1 MILLNHHFTTW
12 RPLTNTT
19 VHVTRESR
27 HFSLSTDYQR
37 ANNPHCNVAEP
48 AAPSAQH
55 NRVGNYCWAA
65 NMAWLR
71 GLVTRQQ
78 LRLQLYISNSYRT
91 YKIVKTKFP
100 IAFLNTRNTK
110 NKGKHLVQETPK
122 HNPTKTTTQPIRW
135 HT

>member
-71 GLVTRQQ
+71 GLVSGDTSTTTS
-78 LRLQLYISNSYRT
+78 LTVRT
-91 YKIVKTKFP
+91 SP
-100 IAFLNTRNTK
+100 IAIVHTK
-110 NKGKHLVQETPK
+110 S
-122 HNPTKTTTQPIRW
+122 
-135 HT
+135 